1 MAKGQLWPRLRVIQ
15 TSPPPNKERTTVM
28 RAAQYVGNRSFDVVA
43 GSKVGPGPG
52 EARLD
57 VGFVGICGTD
67 MHIYH
72 GVMDKRVGPP
82 QVIGHEMSGVIA
94 ELGDGVED
102 FAVGD
107 RVVVRP
113 LDYCGDCPACD
124 AGHNHICHNLKFM
137 GIDSPGCLQ
146 SSWTVKAR
154 TLHKL
159 PDNITMEQGAMIEPL
174 SVACH
179 DVARARLVAGEKAV
193 VLGGGPI
200 GQLIAQVARGVGA
213 DSMISEVSDVRREF
227 AERCGVRTVNPLED
241 DVSAVVSEWT
251 GGKGADVVFEV
262 TGVAPAVQTMTE
274 VAAVR
279 GRICMV
285 AIHSEAAPVS
295 LFQFFWKELEML
307 GARVYEAVDFDNAI
321 EMVANGDIDLEPFI
335 TSISTIQNVAD
346 AFSSMDGNP
355 AGMKAL
361 IACGEQI

>member
-1 MAKGQLWPRLRVIQ
+1 MK
-15 TSPPPNKERTTVM
+15 
-28 RAAQYVGNRSFDVVA
+28 AAQYIGNKSFELVA
-43 GSKVGPGPG
+43 GSTIGPEAG
-52 EARLD
+52 EVRLD

-72 GVMDKRVGPP
+72 GVMDQRVGPP

-94 ELGDGVED
+94 EIGDDINGFE
-102 FAVGD
+102 VGD

-113 LDYCGDCPACD
+113 LDYCGECPACE
-124 AGHNHICHNLKFM
+124 AGHSHICHNLKFM
-137 GIDSPGCLQ
+137 GIDSPGAMQ

-159 PDNITMEQGAMIEPL
+159 PDNVTMEQGAMVEPL

-179 DVARARLVAGEKAV
+179 DVARSRLTAGEKAV

-200 GQLIAQVARGVGA
+200 GQLIAQVGQSVGA
-213 DSMISEVSDVRREF
+213 EILVSEVSDVRRQF
-227 AERCGVRTVNPLED
+227 AKDRGVRTVNPMTED
-241 DVSAVVSEWT
+241 IKAAVDEWT

-262 TGVAPAVQTMTE
+262 TGVLPAVETMTE
-274 VAAVR
+274 IAAVR

-285 AIHSEAAPVS
+285 AIHANAQPVN
-295 LFQFFWKELEML
+295 LFQFFWKELEMM
-307 GARVYEAVDFDNAI
+307 GARVYESVDFERAI
-321 EMVANGDIDLEPFI
+321 AMIASGDIDLEPFI
-335 TSISTIQNVAD
+335 TSVNSIHDIAN

-361 IACGEQI
+361 ISCRQASGN